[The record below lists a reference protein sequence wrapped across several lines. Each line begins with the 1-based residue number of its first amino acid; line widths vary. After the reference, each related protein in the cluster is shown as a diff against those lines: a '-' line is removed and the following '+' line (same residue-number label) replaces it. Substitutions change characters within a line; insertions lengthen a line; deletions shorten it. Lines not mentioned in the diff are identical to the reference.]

1 MNINFII
8 RTEDI
13 KLSEITKIYVET
25 KSDRNIINKLK
36 ASSQLLLI
44 GSRGIGKTMLIKVA
58 ENELNREYST
68 KKILP
73 VYLSFSK
80 SMLVNNPFDNK
91 NFQYWMYAK
100 LLNEF
105 RNAILEKG
113 IITADSDP
121 FKKLFKNENESESE
135 SNLDKFIKILENS
148 WRNQKKIKKIEIMEI
163 LGIDESNFKVVDD
176 IDFIKE
182 IIKSFCTKFSIEKVI
197 FFFDEACHNFIPRQ
211 QRDFFSMFR
220 DLRSPYI
227 CCKAAVYPGISY
239 YSTLQLFHDVNSVV
253 VERNINDENY
263 ISSMRD
269 MVKCQI
275 NDNKFIEK
283 LESQGQCFDA
293 LIMCCDGNPR
303 LLLKSIEQASEGF
316 KSFKKNNV
324 SSTIKD
330 FYRVQIWQEH
340 TKLSSFYSGHK
351 EMIDWGRIF
360 IERDVLEETKNKNR
374 KNDKQTIF
382 FVVHKDAPESVK
394 SSVRILE
401 YSGIIRLHTEGT
413 KVRGEVYD
421 RYQLN
426 LGVVVASEGT
436 TSVVERSK
444 EIFDNLSIKIYT
456 EYGKNSPA
464 FNDINKSISLENAS
478 EDMFLVLN
486 NILKKSLDTLD
497 LTQHKKN
504 VLQEIGIK
512 TIEDILKSS
521 EEDLQKAVRI
531 GPINSRRI
539 YNVAYNAA
547 LEYISG

>member
-1 MNINFII
+1 MNTNFII

-25 KSDRNIINKLK
+25 KSDRNIINNLK
-36 ASSQLLLI
+36 SNSQLLLI

-58 ENELNREYST
+58 ESELNSEYPT
-68 KKILP
+68 NKVLP

-80 SMLVNNPFDNK
+80 SMLVNNSFDNK
-91 NFQYWMYAK
+91 IFQYWMYAK

-105 RNAILEKG
+105 RNSILEKG
-113 IITADSDP
+113 IITSYNDP
-121 FKKLFKNENESESE
+121 FERLFNNEKKTE
-135 SNLDKFIKILENS
+135 SNLDKFIKVLESS
-148 WRNQKKIKKIEIMEI
+148 WRNQKEIKKSEIVEI
-163 LGIDESNFKVVDD
+163 LGIDEANFRIVDD

-182 IIKSFCTKFSIEKVI
+182 IVKSFCIKFSIEKVI

-211 QRDFFSMFR
+211 QREFFSMFR

-263 ISSMRD
+263 INNMRD
-269 MVKCQI
+269 MVKCQM
-275 NDNKFIEK
+275 DDDKFVKK
-283 LESQGQCFDA
+283 LENQGQCFDA

-303 LLLKSIEQASEGF
+303 LLLKSIEQASKGF
-316 KSFKKNNV
+316 SSFKKNNV
-324 SSTIKD
+324 ISTIKD

-351 EMIDWGRIF
+351 EMIDWGRTF
-360 IERDVLEETKNKNR
+360 IERDVLEETKNKNE

-382 FVVHKDAPESVK
+382 FAIHKDAPESVK
-394 SSVRILE
+394 CAVRILE
-401 YSGIIRLHTEGT
+401 YSGIIRMHTEGT
-413 KVRGEVYD
+413 KVRGEVYN

-426 LGVVVASEGT
+426 LGVVVASEGS

-444 EIFDNLSIKIYT
+444 QIFDNISIKIYT
-456 EYGKNSPA
+456 EYGKNSPV
-464 FNDINKSISLENAS
+464 FNDISKNISLEKAS
-478 EDMFLVLN
+478 EDLFEVLN
-486 NILKKSLDTLD
+486 SVLKKPLDILD
-497 LTQHKKN
+497 ITQHKKN
-504 VLQEIGIK
+504 QLKNIGFE

-521 EEDLQKAVRI
+521 EEDLQKADRI
-531 GPINSRRI
+531 GPINSRKI
-539 YNVAYNAA
+539 YNIAYNAA

>member
-1 MNINFII
+1 MNIII

-13 KLSEITKIYVET
+13 KLSEITKIFVET
-25 KSDRNIINKLK
+25 KSDRNIINNLK
-36 ASSQLLLI
+36 SNSQLLLI

-58 ENELNREYST
+58 ENELNSEYST
-68 KKILP
+68 KKVLP

-113 IITADSDP
+113 IITTNSDP
-121 FKKLFKNENESESE
+121 FKMLFKHEKSKE
-135 SNLDKFIKILENS
+135 SNLDKFITVLENS
-148 WRNQKKIKKIEIMEI
+148 WRNQKKIEKTEIMEI
-163 LGIDESNFKVVDD
+163 LKIDELNFKVVDD

-182 IIKSFCTKFSIEKVI
+182 IIKNFCVKFSIEKVI
-197 FFFDEACHNFIPRQ
+197 FFFDEACHNFMPRQ
-211 QRDFFSMFR
+211 QREFFSMFR
-220 DLRSPYI
+220 DLRNPYI

-263 ISSMRD
+263 INSMRD

-275 NDNKFIEK
+275 DDAKFIEK
-283 LESQGQCFDA
+283 LESQGQCFDS

-360 IERDVLEETKNKNR
+360 IERDVLEETKNKNG
-374 KNDKQTIF
+374 KNVKQTIF
-382 FVVHKDAPESVK
+382 FAIHKDAPESVK
-394 SSVRILE
+394 SSVKILE

-504 VLQEIGIK
+504 VLQKIGIK

-521 EEDLQKAVRI
+521 EEDLQKADRI
-531 GPINSRRI
+531 GPIISRKI
-539 YNVAYNAA
+539 YNIAYNAA

>member
-1 MNINFII
+1 MNTNFII

-13 KLSEITKIYVET
+13 KLSEIKKIYVET
-25 KSDRNIINKLK
+25 KSDRNIINNLK
-36 ASSQLLLI
+36 SSSQLLLI

-58 ENELNREYST
+58 ESELNNEYST
-68 KKILP
+68 KKVLP

-80 SMLVNNPFDNK
+80 SMLVNNRFDNK

-100 LLNEF
+100 LLNAF
-105 RNAILEKG
+105 RIAILEKG

-121 FKKLFKNENESESE
+121 FKMLFKHEESSE
-135 SNLDKFIKILENS
+135 SNLDKFIAVLENS
-148 WRNQKKIKKIEIMEI
+148 WRNQKIISKAEITKI
-163 LGIDESNFKVVDD
+163 LGINELNFKVVDD

-182 IIKSFCTKFSIEKVI
+182 IIKEFCIKFSIKKVI
-197 FFFDEACHNFIPRQ
+197 FFFDEACHNFIPKQ

-227 CCKAAVYPGISY
+227 CCKAAVYPGINY
-239 YSTLQLFHDVNSVV
+239 YSTLQLFHDVTSVV
-253 VERNINDENY
+253 VERDISDENY
-263 ISSMRD
+263 INSMRE

-275 NDNKFIEK
+275 ADTKFIEK

-303 LLLKSIEQASEGF
+303 LLLKSIEQASDGF
-316 KSFKKNNV
+316 KSFKKN
-324 SSTIKD
+324 SITSTIKD

-340 TKLSSFYSGHK
+340 TKLSSFYAGHK
-351 EMIDWGRIF
+351 EMIDWGRTF
-360 IERDVLEETKNKNR
+360 IERDVLEETKNKNE
-374 KNDKQTIF
+374 KNNKKTIF
-382 FVVHKDAPESVK
+382 FAIHKDAPESVK

-436 TSVVERSK
+436 NSVIERSK
-444 EIFDNLSIKIYT
+444 EIFENLSVKIYT

-464 FNDINKSISLENAS
+464 FNDINKNISLENAS
-478 EDMFLVLN
+478 EDMFIVLN
-486 NILKKSLDTLD
+486 NILKRPLDILD
-497 LTQHKKN
+497 LTQHKKD
-504 VLQEIGIK
+504 VLRKIGIK
-512 TIEDILKSS
+512 TIEDILKSD
-521 EEDLQKAVRI
+521 EENLQRADYV
-531 GPINSRRI
+531 GPFYSRKI
-539 YNVAYNAA
+539 YNIAYNAA

>member
-1 MNINFII
+1 MNIII

-25 KSDRNIINKLK
+25 KSDRNIINNLK
-36 ASSQLLLI
+36 SNSQLLLI

-58 ENELNREYST
+58 ENELNSEYST
-68 KKILP
+68 KKVLP

-113 IITADSDP
+113 IITANSDP
-121 FKKLFKNENESESE
+121 FKMLFKHEKSKE
-135 SNLDKFIKILENS
+135 SNLDKFITVLENS
-148 WRNQKKIKKIEIMEI
+148 WRNQKKIEKTEIMEI

-182 IIKSFCTKFSIEKVI
+182 IIKNFCVKFSIEKVI

-211 QRDFFSMFR
+211 QREFFSMFR

-263 ISSMRD
+263 INSMRD

-275 NDNKFIEK
+275 DDANLIKM
-283 LESQGQCFDA
+283 LESQGQCFDS

-360 IERDVLEETKNKNR
+360 IERDVLEETKNKNG
-374 KNDKQTIF
+374 KNVKKTIF
-382 FVVHKDAPESVK
+382 FAIHKDAPESVK

-504 VLQEIGIK
+504 VLKKIGIK

-521 EEDLQKAVRI
+521 EEDLQKADRI
-531 GPINSRRI
+531 GPINSRKI

>member
-1 MNINFII
+1 MNTNFII

-25 KSDRNIINKLK
+25 KSDRNIINNLK
-36 ASSQLLLI
+36 SNSQLLLI

-58 ENELNREYST
+58 ESELNSEYPT
-68 KKILP
+68 NKVLP

-80 SMLVNNPFDNK
+80 SMLVNNSFDNK
-91 NFQYWMYAK
+91 IFQYWMYAK

-105 RNAILEKG
+105 RNSILEKG
-113 IITADSDP
+113 IITSYNDP
-121 FKKLFKNENESESE
+121 FERLFNNEKKTE
-135 SNLDKFIKILENS
+135 SNLDKFIKVLESS
-148 WRNQKKIKKIEIMEI
+148 WRNQKEIKKSEIVEI
-163 LGIDESNFKVVDD
+163 LGIDEANFRVVDD

-182 IIKSFCTKFSIEKVI
+182 IVKSFCIKFSIEKVI

-211 QRDFFSMFR
+211 QREFFSMFR

-263 ISSMRD
+263 INNMRD
-269 MVKCQI
+269 MVKCQM
-275 NDNKFIEK
+275 DDDKFVKK
-283 LESQGQCFDA
+283 LENQGQCFDA

-316 KSFKKNNV
+316 SSFKKNNV
-324 SSTIKD
+324 ISTIKD

-351 EMIDWGRIF
+351 EMIDWGRMF
-360 IERDVLEETKNKNR
+360 IERDVLEETKNKNE

-382 FVVHKDAPESVK
+382 FAIHKDAPESVK

-401 YSGIIRLHTEGT
+401 YSGIIRMHTEGT
-413 KVRGEVYD
+413 KVRGEVYN

-426 LGVVVASEGT
+426 LGVVVASEGS

-444 EIFDNLSIKIYT
+444 QIFDNLSIKIYT

-464 FNDINKSISLENAS
+464 FNDISKNISLEKAS
-478 EDMFLVLN
+478 EDLFEVLN
-486 NILKKSLDTLD
+486 SVLKKPLDILD
-497 LTQHKKN
+497 ITQHKKN
-504 VLQEIGIK
+504 QLKNIGFE

-521 EEDLQKAVRI
+521 EKDLQKANSI
-531 GPINSRRI
+531 GPFHSRKI
-539 YNVAYNAA
+539 YNIAYNAA

>member
-1 MNINFII
+1 MNTNFII

-13 KLSEITKIYVET
+13 KLSEIRKIYVET
-25 KSDRNIINKLK
+25 ESDRNIINKLK
-36 ASSQLLLI
+36 SSSQLLLI
-44 GSRGIGKTMLIKVA
+44 GSRGIGKTMLMKMA
-58 ENELNREYST
+58 ESELNSEYST
-68 KKILP
+68 KKELP

-80 SMLVNNPFDNK
+80 SMLVNNSFNN

-100 LLNEF
+100 LLNGF

-113 IITADSDP
+113 IITANSDP
-121 FKKLFKNENESESE
+121 FKMLFNHEESNE
-135 SNLDKFIKILENS
+135 SNLDKFIKILESS
-148 WRNQKKIKKIEIMEI
+148 WRDQKEISKKEIVEI
-163 LGIDESNFKVVDD
+163 LGIDELNFKVVDD
-176 IDFIKE
+176 IDFIKR
-182 IIKSFCTKFSIEKVI
+182 IIEEFCVKFSIQKVI
-197 FFFDEACHNFIPRQ
+197 FYFDEACHNFIPKQ
-211 QRDFFSMFR
+211 QREFFSMFR

-253 VERNINDENY
+253 VERDINDKNY
-263 ISSMRD
+263 INSMRE
-269 MVKCQI
+269 MVNCQI
-275 NDNKFIEK
+275 DDANFIKK
-283 LESQGQCFDA
+283 LENEGQCFDA

-316 KSFKKNNV
+316 KSFKKNKV

-340 TKLSSFYSGHK
+340 TKLSTFYSGHK
-351 EMIDWGRIF
+351 EMIDWGRTF
-360 IERDVLEETKNKNR
+360 IERDVLEETKNKNE
-374 KNDKQTIF
+374 KNNKKTIF
-382 FVVHKDAPESVK
+382 FAIHKDAPESVK

-436 TSVVERSK
+436 ASVVERSR

-456 EYGKNSPA
+456 EYGKNSPV
-464 FNDINKSISLENAS
+464 FNDINKGVSLENAA
-478 EDMFLVLN
+478 EDMNLVLK
-486 NILKKSLDTLD
+486 NILKEPLDTLD

-504 VLQEIGIK
+504 ELQRIGIK
-512 TIEDILKSS
+512 TIEDIIKST
-521 EEDLQKAVRI
+521 EEDLQKGSYI
-531 GPINSRRI
+531 GPVYSRKI
-539 YNVAYNAA
+539 HNIAQNAA

>member
-1 MNINFII
+1 MNTNFII

-13 KLSEITKIYVET
+13 KLSEIRKIYVET
-25 KSDRNIINKLK
+25 ESDRNIINKLK
-36 ASSQLLLI
+36 SSSQLLLI
-44 GSRGIGKTMLIKVA
+44 GSRGIGKTMLMKMA
-58 ENELNREYST
+58 ESELNSEYST
-68 KKILP
+68 KKELP

-80 SMLVNNPFDNK
+80 SMLVNNSFNN

-100 LLNEF
+100 LLNGF

-113 IITADSDP
+113 IITANSDP
-121 FKKLFKNENESESE
+121 FKMLFNHEESNE
-135 SNLDKFIKILENS
+135 SNLDKFIKILESS
-148 WRNQKKIKKIEIMEI
+148 WRDQKEISKKEIVEI
-163 LGIDESNFKVVDD
+163 LGIDELNFKVVDD
-176 IDFIKE
+176 IDFIKR
-182 IIKSFCTKFSIEKVI
+182 IIEEFCVKFSIQKVI
-197 FFFDEACHNFIPRQ
+197 FYFDEACHNFIPKQ
-211 QRDFFSMFR
+211 QREFFSMFR

-253 VERNINDENY
+253 VERDINDKNY
-263 ISSMRD
+263 INSMRE
-269 MVKCQI
+269 MVNCQI
-275 NDNKFIEK
+275 DDANFIKK
-283 LESQGQCFDA
+283 LENEGQCFDA

-316 KSFKKNNV
+316 KSFKKNKV

-340 TKLSSFYSGHK
+340 TKLSTFYSGHK
-351 EMIDWGRIF
+351 EMIDWGRTF
-360 IERDVLEETKNKNR
+360 IERDVLEETKNKNE
-374 KNDKQTIF
+374 KNNKKTIF
-382 FVVHKDAPESVK
+382 FAIHKDAPESVK

-436 TSVVERSK
+436 ASVVERSR

-456 EYGKNSPA
+456 EYGKNSPV
-464 FNDINKSISLENAS
+464 FNDINKGVSLENAV
-478 EDMFLVLN
+478 EDMNLVLK
-486 NILKKSLDTLD
+486 NILKEPLDTLD

-504 VLQEIGIK
+504 ELQRIGIK
-512 TIEDILKSS
+512 TIEDIIKST
-521 EEDLQKAVRI
+521 EEDLQKGSYI
-531 GPINSRRI
+531 GPVYSRKI
-539 YNVAYNAA
+539 HNIAQNAA